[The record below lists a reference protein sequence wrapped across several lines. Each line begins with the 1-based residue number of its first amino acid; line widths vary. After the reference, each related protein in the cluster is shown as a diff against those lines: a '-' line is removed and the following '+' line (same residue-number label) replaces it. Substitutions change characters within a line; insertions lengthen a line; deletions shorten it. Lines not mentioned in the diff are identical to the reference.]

1 MPLTIDQ
8 LGKKHPELVRWQ
20 TRLQDYRLLYVG
32 GADLLSAAGT
42 VGTNRPGDTTQAGA
56 VTVVPAAFSN
66 RPIRRFLHQ
75 LEGEPNPVYFAR
87 WNRAYYIGYLPA
99 IIDYFCQWLF
109 SQPPNIRAAEPDD
122 SESDSAEAELP
133 DWYGNFFD
141 NCDGAGTD
149 FMDFVRDR
157 FLDVCIYRR
166 SGWLLGCNV
175 SVATP
180 EDGPD
185 GKAKIALTPYNQFE
199 IYDWQKDDCGV
210 LEWVV
215 LHKET
220 SRRDFPNDRRI
231 VETYTYVDREHWESY
246 EVVKGETPEQ
256 DSLVLLGEDTHGC
269 GKVPFVMME
278 IPEGLWIADKLASVQ
293 VQLFNQMN
301 MLSNAEL
308 MGCIMQP
315 FIKTAENREAAQSRI
330 FGENVL
336 LHLRAAD
343 SIGGGEED
351 MGWKTPD
358 TKPLEF
364 IAQAVKDLRD
374 EMYRI
379 VHQMALAVDAKSVGA
394 IARSGA
400 SKVEDRKAAEVILT
414 GYGGYVIESIKQTLE
429 LLGEIYGDNTEFSV
443 DGFDNFQISTLDE
456 EIQIAAL
463 AQTLNIP
470 SPTFDKRIAIKMANR
485 LLDKEDE
492 KTKEAMAEEINEAID
507 QKQEAALAPPEI
519 PHVVGEDGNPTPAVG
534 APIGAPKPG
543 GNQIVPPKKLGF
555 PDKEAK

>member
-1 MPLTIDQ
+1 MPFNLDQ
-8 LGKKHPELVRWQ
+8 ISKKHPDLVKWLG
-20 TRLQDYRLLYVG
+20 RLNDYQLLYVG
-32 GADLLSAAGT
+32 GADMLAAAGT
-42 VGTNRPGDTTQAGA
+42 FGSNRVSDTGAAGSLAVISSTFNRP
-56 VTVVPAAFSN
+56 V
-66 RPIRRFLHQ
+66 RRFLHQ

-109 SQPPNIRAAEPDD
+109 SAPPNIGAVDAGETQN
-122 SESDSAEAELP
+122 ELP
-133 DWYGNFFD
+133 DWYQPFYD
-141 NCDGAGTD
+141 DCDGAGTS
-149 FMDFVRDR
+149 FMDFARDA
-157 FLDVCIYRR
+157 FLNVCIFRR
-166 SGWLLGCNV
+166 SGWLIGCN
-175 SVATP
+175 TEEP
-180 EDGPD
+180 EGDA
-185 GKAKIALTPYNQFE
+185 KAILTPYTQFE
-199 IYDWQKDDCGV
+199 IYDWQRDSYGQ

-220 SRRDFPNDRRI
+220 TRRDFPGERRAY
-231 VETYTYVDREHWESY
+231 ETYTYVDREKWESY
-246 EVVKGETPEQ
+246 EVVKGDTK
-256 DSLVLLGEDTHGC
+256 DTDKLKMLGGADHGC

-315 FIKTAENREAAQSRI
+315 YILTDDDRETAQSRI
-330 FGENVL
+330 FGENIL
-336 LHLRAAD
+336 LHLKTGNKSMGTD
-343 SIGGGEED
+343 SED
-351 MGWKTPD
+351 FGWKTPD

-400 SKVEDRKAAEVILT
+400 SKIEDRKAAEIILT
-414 GYGGYVIESIKQTLE
+414 GYGGYVIEAIKKTLE
-429 LLGEIYGDNTEFSV
+429 LMGEIYGDKTEFSV

-463 AQTLNIP
+463 ASTLNIP
-470 SPTFDKRIAIKMANR
+470 SPTFDKKIAIKMAYR

-492 KTKEAMAEEINEAID
+492 KTKETIAEEIRDAID
-507 QKQEAALAPPEI
+507 LKQEQAMAPPSI
-519 PHVVGEDGNPTPAVG
+519 PHVVGPDGQQTQVVG
-534 APIGAPKPG
+534 APIGGAPPNG
-543 GNQIVPPKKLGF
+543 IVPPKTLGF
-555 PDKEAK
+555 PDKGD